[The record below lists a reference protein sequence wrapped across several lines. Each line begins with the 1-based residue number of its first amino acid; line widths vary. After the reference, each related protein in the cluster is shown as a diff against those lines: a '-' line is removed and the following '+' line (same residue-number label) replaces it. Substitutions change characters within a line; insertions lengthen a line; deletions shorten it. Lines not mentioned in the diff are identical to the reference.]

1 MPHRGDVEKNKNGWR
16 ATNKSGSMKMFTSEK
31 EAKKWALKESEEIN
45 EAIRSADFPKAT
57 TLIKRYLMGKL
68 GKVYFYPTPEVF
80 RPASG
85 GKGVGIKFFV
95 NGNEAVR
102 LNWLGTNVGKS
113 NGLISMDYW
122 DGSKQ
127 PQPFPSHHVKFD
139 VEQSIAKVLP
149 FVVDFVK
156 GKIDRT
162 GESIFVT
169 EEVSEYERPLVTD
182 FHRTHEIYEATY
194 SSGELHKTVSN
205 ILNALQQGIS
215 ISDQNKAG
223 GVKKYGPRWNKAVE
237 AIKQNHGNLFHK
249 EGLKHI
255 IDPGKVKQID
265 AAKVLAYISG
275 GDDAIA
281 FTTSAGGKETVEVDG
296 ASEQDIERMS
306 YEESLD
312 ALKTGM
318 KLLMSN
324 ASNSLWVA
332 GRGGT
337 GKTVT
342 VEKMLK
348 DAGKSD
354 GEGYFKITGSAT
366 PSGIYRLMYE
376 HRTDILLFDDSD
388 SALNDQEGRNLFKAA
403 ADTNKRRKISWMK
416 GGKNF
421 VDPSD
426 YDEDADDDTLPRY
439 FDFTGKIIFISNMPL
454 NKLDPDGAL
463 RTRGFI
469 INVDPTNEEIY
480 DFMMKICTK
489 IELDVDYT
497 LSTEDRQEVVNVL
510 RGRKVMEKTV
520 NLRQLVRGLNTRA
533 GIESQ
538 GGTTAEWTKF
548 VKMFA

>member
-1 MPHRGDVEKNKNGWR
+1 MTETRYYVQ
-16 ATNKSGSMKMFTSEK
+16 
-31 EAKKWALKESEEIN
+31 EALSIYEI
-45 EAIRSADFPKAT
+45 
-57 TLIKRYLMGKL
+57 
-68 GKVYFYPTPEVF
+68 
-80 RPASG
+80 
-85 GKGVGIKFFV
+85 
-95 NGNEAVR
+95 
-102 LNWLGTNVGKS
+102 
-113 NGLISMDYW
+113 
-122 DGSKQ
+122 
-127 PQPFPSHHVKFD
+127 
-139 VEQSIAKVLP
+139 
-149 FVVDFVK
+149 
-156 GKIDRT
+156 
-162 GESIFVT
+162 
-169 EEVSEYERPLVTD
+169 PLVTD
-182 FHRTHEIYEATY
+182 FNMLTEAIYA
-194 SSGELHKTVSN
+194 SGELHKTVTN
-205 ILNALQQGIS
+205 IINALSQGIS
-215 ISDQNKAG
+215 IADMTKMG
-223 GVKKYGPRWNKAVE
+223 GTKKYGPRFPKAVE

-296 ASEQDIERMS
+296 ASEQDIERMT

-312 ALKTGM
+312 ALQTGM

-348 DAGKSD
+348 AAGKTD

-376 HRTDILLFDDSD
+376 HRNDILLFDDSD

-480 DFMMKICTK
+480 DFMLKICTK

-538 GGTTAEWTKF
+538 GGTTAEWVRF